1 MSVSEFLDFVAF
13 SVLLLL
19 ICTCLHLLIYQGF
32 ICQKYITTMC
42 KNMLLLLFLMLLT
55 YLLLLIVYNIPIL
68 SISDITVTTHLLLI
82 VLRDCFL

>member
-42 KNMLLLLFLMLLT
+42 NKDVA
-55 YLLLLIVYNIPIL
+55 IVVVFDVVDLPP
-68 SISDITVTTHLLLI
+68 VTHC
-82 VLRDCFL
+82 V